1 MQLDRLDELAN
12 DAFAGRVVRKDLVRQ
27 VKVGANVPVY
37 VLEFLLGKYC
47 ASDVPSSIEAGLAV
61 VNQTLRENF
70 IRPDES
76 ELAKA
81 RVKQKGEY
89 RLIDKVDVRLLA
101 REDKFWAH
109 LQNFNDKFVHVPE
122 NLVYKYD
129 RLLQGGAWCQLDLLY
144 NAAEDEAQKR
154 PFYIR
159 ALKPIQVAAFDLDE
173 FVAGRRGFGRDDWL
187 DLVVR
192 TIGLEPG
199 ELDLRGKLLALCRL
213 VPMAER
219 NFNLI
224 ELGPW
229 GTGKSFVYRESNPN
243 SILVSG
249 GKVTVAQLFV
259 NLSTGRVGLLGTWD
273 TVAFDEVAGLQMSDG
288 TVVNMLK
295 DFMES
300 GSFARGREEVPAE
313 ASVVLVG
320 NTSRP
325 HSDLV
330 REAHLFADLPPM
342 MIDVAFLDRLHYY
355 LPGWEV
361 PKLEARLFTSHF
373 GFVSDYFAEAL
384 RQLRKQSHVRA
395 IDTEFALGSHLSA
408 RDEKA
413 VRKTVSGLLKI
424 LHPHG
429 EWTRA
434 ELREYL
440 EFALEGRR
448 RVKEQLKKLAAHDYA
463 KTAFSYVERD
473 TGYESWVEVPEQP
486 DDIRSALDAEMAGS
500 DVGDGVGVAAG
511 AAAGVAGEAASPG
524 GPPLVACTGEIIAG
538 GESKWVEFKQ
548 TGRVNLHTGL
558 RDQVIEQMV
567 VKTVAGFMNAD
578 GGTLLIG
585 VSDTG
590 EVTGIEADLKTF
602 GKRQN
607 TDGFAVW
614 LNTLLDNKLG
624 LSAAAAAEF
633 RFEPFPTGTVCRVD
647 VTAGA
652 EPTFVT
658 GSTGDADLYVRL
670 NNATRLLNTAEALN
684 YVRTRWR

>member
-1 MQLDRLDELAN
+1 MIDSKIQLDQLDQLAN
-12 DAFAGRVVRKDLVRQ
+12 QTFAGRVVRKDLVRQ

-47 ASDVPSSIEAGLAV
+47 ASDDPSAIEAGLMV
-61 VNQTLRENF
+61 VNQTLRDNF

-81 RVKQKGEY
+81 RVKQKGQY

-109 LQNFNDKFVHVPE
+109 LQSFNDKFVHIPE

-144 NAAEDEAQKR
+144 NPVEEEVHKR

-159 ALKPIQVAAFDLDE
+159 GLRPIQVAAFDLEE
-173 FVAGRRGFGRDDWL
+173 FVEGRRRFSRNAWL

-192 TIGLEPG
+192 TIGLEPREFG
-199 ELDLRGKLLALCRL
+199 LRGKLLALSRL
-213 VPMAER
+213 IPMAER

-243 SILVSG
+243 TILISG

-259 NLSTGRVGLLGTWD
+259 NLSTGKVGLLGTWD
-273 TVAFDEVAGLQMSDG
+273 AVAFDEVAGLQMSDG

-295 DFMES
+295 DYMES
-300 GSFARGREEVPAE
+300 GSFARGKEEISAE
-313 ASVVLVG
+313 ASIVLIG

-325 HSDLV
+325 HTDLL
-330 REAHLFADLPPM
+330 REAHLFADLPPA
-342 MIDVAFLDRLHYY
+342 MIDPAFLDRLHYY
-355 LPGWEV
+355 LPGWET
-361 PKLEARLFTSHF
+361 PKLESRLFTNHF

-384 RQLRKQSHVRA
+384 RQVRKQSFVRA
-395 IDTEFALGSHLSA
+395 IDNDFAFGSHLSA

-413 VRKTVSGLLKI
+413 VRKTVSALLKI

-429 EWTRA
+429 EWTRS

-473 TGYESWVEVPEQP
+473 TGHEYWVEVPEQP
-486 DDIRSALDAEMAGS
+486 DDLDADLEAEVATEAQPAGPFE
-500 DVGDGVGVAAG
+500 GVTRK
-511 AAAGVAGEAASPG
+511 AS
-524 GPPLVACTGEIIAG
+524 TEEIIAQ

-548 TGRVNLHTGL
+548 TGRVNLYTKQ
-558 RDQVIEQMV
+558 RDSIIEQMV
-567 VKTVAGFMNAD
+567 VKSIAGFMNAE
-578 GGTLLIG
+578 GGTVLIG
-585 VSDTG
+585 ISDTG
-590 EVTGIEADLKTF
+590 EVFGIEADLKTL

-607 TDGFAVW
+607 YDGFALW
-614 LNTLLDNKLG
+614 LNSLLDNMLG
-624 LSAAAAAEF
+624 LTAAARVKF
-633 RFEPFPTGTVCRVD
+633 QFDQFSDGTVCRID
-647 VTAGA
+647 VTAGDG
-652 EPTFVT
+652 PTFVRKNNRA
-658 GSTGDADLYVRL
+658 ADLYVRL
-670 NNATRLLNTAEALN
+670 NNATRLLNTAEALE
-684 YVRTRWR
+684 YVRIRWKRGR

>member
-1 MQLDRLDELAN
+1 MQLDQLDKLAN
-12 DAFAGRVVRKDLVRQ
+12 ETFAGRVVRKDLVRQ

-47 ASDVPSSIEAGLAV
+47 ASDDPFAIETGLMV
-61 VNQTLRENF
+61 VNQTLKDNF

-81 RVKQKGEY
+81 RVKQKGQY

-101 REDKFWAH
+101 SEDKFWAH
-109 LQNFNDKFVHVPE
+109 LQNFNDKFVHIPE
-122 NLVYKYD
+122 NLVYQYD
-129 RLLQGGAWCQLDLLY
+129 RLLQGGAWCQLDLVY
-144 NAAEDEAQKR
+144 NALDEEVQKR

-159 ALKPIQVAAFDLDE
+159 GLKPIQVAAFDADQFIE
-173 FVAGRRGFGRDDWL
+173 GRRRFSRAAWL
-187 DLVVR
+187 DLVMR
-192 TIGLEPG
+192 TIGLEPR
-199 ELDLRGKLLALCRL
+199 EYDQRGKLLSICRL
-213 VPMAER
+213 LPMAER

-243 SILVSG
+243 AILISG

-273 TVAFDEVAGLQMSDG
+273 TVAFDEVAGLKMSDG
-288 TVVNMLK
+288 TVINMLK
-295 DFMES
+295 DYMES
-300 GSFARGREEVPAE
+300 GSFARGKEEVPAE
-313 ASVVLVG
+313 ASIVLVG

-330 REAHLFADLPPM
+330 RAAHLFADLPPT

-355 LPGWEV
+355 LPGWET
-361 PKLEARLFTSHF
+361 PKLESRLFTDHF

-384 RQLRKQSHVRA
+384 RQLRKQSFVRA
-395 IDTEFALGSHLSA
+395 IDNEFALGSHLSA

-429 EWTRA
+429 EWTHA

-448 RVKEQLKKLAAHDYA
+448 RVKEQLKKLAPHDYA

-473 TGYESWVEVPEQP
+473 TGHEYWVDVAEQP
-486 DDIRSALDAEMAGS
+486 DDLGTQFDFESGTAAEASAAWGKVPTAVSTEELIS
-500 DVGDGVGVAAG
+500 Q
-511 AAAGVAGEAASPG
+511 
-524 GPPLVACTGEIIAG
+524 
-538 GESKWVEFKQ
+538 GESKHVEFKQ
-548 TGRVNLHTGL
+548 TGRINLHTKQ
-558 RDQVIEQMV
+558 RDPVIEQMV
-567 VKTVAGFMNAD
+567 VKSIAGFMNAE

-585 VSDTG
+585 VTDSG
-590 EVTGIEADLKTF
+590 EVFGIDKDLKTL
-602 GKRQN
+602 GSKQN
-607 TDGFAVW
+607 PDGFALW
-614 LNTLLDNKLG
+614 LNGLLDNLLG
-624 LSAAAAAEF
+624 PIAAAAVKFQFDSYPE
-633 RFEPFPTGTVCRVD
+633 GTVCRVG
-647 VTAGA
+647 VAPGTS
-652 EPTFVT
+652 PTFT
-658 GSTGDADLYVRL
+658 KGKKGEANFYVRL
-670 NNATRLLNTAEALN
+670 NNATRLLNTADAIE
-684 YVRTRWR
+684 YVHIRWQ